1 MPFNRYFVIL
11 GMAVMSL
18 AAQAAE
24 TRTAVFGGGCFWCME
39 PPFDKLEG
47 VISTFS
53 GYAGG
58 HVENPTYEQVSK
70 GKTGHVEV
78 VRVEYDP
85 NKITYQKLL
94 DVYWPETDPTDPDG
108 QFCDQGE
115 SYRPVIFYQNDRQQ
129 RLAESSKQALQDNK
143 PFEEQ
148 IRTTIEAL
156 NDSFHPAEDYHQNY
170 YKKNPIR
177 YKFYRFNCGRDDR
190 LEALWGQS
198 EY

>member
-11 GMAVMSL
+11 GLAVMSL

-47 VISTFS
+47 VIGTFS